1 MNICLVST
9 GWLIK
14 VQHKGFLCRDNYKR
28 TGLKCSLSLAHFH
41 QSILMEIC
49 WSQPENHGLYIKQCK
64 IFLTLPTRAIAGFM
78 SLRWHL
84 SCHQGPAQSL
94 AMLLR
99 HRRSS
104 NGDRWP
110 FSRVLPCWHQELLPQ
125 KDSLPSSYMTNGTA
139 FSYGHLRLG
148 TRFFAPTPPGFIKK
162 VIVCSNSAIHHQE
175 KCLLIPYSF
184 PLFFTHFH
192 RSAKK
197 SLQPSAPLT
206 SFTHVSTLIYFLR
219 SSAILPSFTHHAN

>member
-1 MNICLVST
+1 MELNLFRVFIKKSRFNTRVSNAVT
-9 GWLIK
+9 ITKEQGWSVACPL
-14 VQHKGFLCRDNYKR
+14 R
-28 TGLKCSLSLAHFH
+28 TSISQYQWRYAGRNQRTTDCTLSNARF
-41 QSILMEIC
+41 
-49 WSQPENHGLYIKQCK
+49 
-64 IFLTLPTRAIAGFM
+64 FLTLPTRAIAGFM

-148 TRFFAPTPPGFIKK
+148 DSVFRTYTPGL
-162 VIVCSNSAIHHQE
+162 H
-175 KCLLIPYSF
+175 
-184 PLFFTHFH
+184 
-192 RSAKK
+192 
-197 SLQPSAPLT
+197 
-206 SFTHVSTLIYFLR
+206 
-219 SSAILPSFTHHAN
+219 

>member
-1 MNICLVST
+1 MGLNFIEFHSFCLFSFKLILLIVDCSRFNTRVSYAVT
-9 GWLIK
+9 ITKEQGWSVACPL
-14 VQHKGFLCRDNYKR
+14 R
-28 TGLKCSLSLAHFH
+28 TSISQYQWRYAGRNQRTTDCTLSNARF
-41 QSILMEIC
+41 
-49 WSQPENHGLYIKQCK
+49 
-64 IFLTLPTRAIAGFM
+64 FLTLPTRAIAGFM

-148 TRFFAPTPPGFIKK
+148 DSVFRTYTPGL
-162 VIVCSNSAIHHQE
+162 H
-175 KCLLIPYSF
+175 
-184 PLFFTHFH
+184 
-192 RSAKK
+192 
-197 SLQPSAPLT
+197 
-206 SFTHVSTLIYFLR
+206 
-219 SSAILPSFTHHAN
+219 